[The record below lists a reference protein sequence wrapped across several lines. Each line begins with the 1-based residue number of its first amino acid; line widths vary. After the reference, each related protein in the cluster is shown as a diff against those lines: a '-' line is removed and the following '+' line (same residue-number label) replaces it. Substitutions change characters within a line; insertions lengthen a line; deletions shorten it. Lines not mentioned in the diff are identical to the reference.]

1 MSPLSAISF
10 LAVHKYCGT
19 THKIPPAGLEAAP
32 IYRARPWLLTSSL
45 QEIHLRLE
53 AKSLRLARSAIIA
66 KARREL
72 SNLGS
77 IVAFDDNP
85 FGGSR
90 ALDTDE
96 ARLDDSAPLRRL
108 DRFGRRV

>member
-1 MSPLSAISF
+1 
-10 LAVHKYCGT
+10 
-19 THKIPPAGLEAAP
+19 
-32 IYRARPWLLTSSL
+32 
-45 QEIHLRLE
+45 LRD
-53 AKSLRLARSAIIA
+53 AIIA

-90 ALDTDE
+90 ALDADE